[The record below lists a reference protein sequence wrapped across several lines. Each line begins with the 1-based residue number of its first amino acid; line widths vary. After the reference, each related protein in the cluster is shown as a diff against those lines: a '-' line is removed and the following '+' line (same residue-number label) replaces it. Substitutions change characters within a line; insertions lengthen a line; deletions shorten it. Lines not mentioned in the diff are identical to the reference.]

1 MDEEQNADRDPFL
14 SRWSRLKKEAREAPT
29 AAPSPAAPE
38 ARTEEAAPELPPL
51 DELTLESDFRG
62 FFHPKVDED
71 VRRAALRKLFAEPH
85 FNVMDGL
92 DTYID
97 DYSKTEPIPAAMLA
111 GMKQAQRI
119 LDWAKGKED
128 EPAPENEAQETALER
143 EAQEATPE
151 NGAQEAA
158 REREAQEAAPN
169 TQAEK
174 SETDEPPAGETRV
187 IAAMPQPGGDAP
199 PDINSERDAIA
210 SPEASL
216 SKHDE
221 RPL

>member
-1 MDEEQNADRDPFL
+1 MDPEQKEPRDPFL
-14 SRWSRLKKEAREAPT
+14 SRWSRLKKEAREAP
-29 AAPSPAAPE
+29 AATSAPAAPE
-38 ARTEEAAPELPPL
+38 ARAEEPAPELPAI
-51 DELTLESDFRG
+51 DQLTLESDFRG
-62 FFHPKVDED
+62 FFHPKVHED
-71 VRRAALRKLFAEPH
+71 VRRAALRKLFADPH

-128 EPAPENEAQETALER
+128 EPEPDDEARKASPDDGEQEGTPDVA
-143 EAQEATPE
+143 AVQGDDATP
-151 NGAQEAA
+151 
-158 REREAQEAAPN
+158 RE
-169 TQAEK
+169 T
-174 SETDEPPAGETRV
+174 PA
-187 IAAMPQPGGDAP
+187 IAAMPQSGSEMP
-199 PDINSERDAIA
+199 PDINTVRDTIP
-210 SPEASL
+210 SPEPSL